1 MSGMLITALLRII
14 FLSAA
19 LSHQASASALK
30 APISDDCGTVLPPPI
45 AELLTS
51 QFSGWRPKQLSDLE
65 SDDRQ
70 LWTRAHPRECPGI
83 AVGRYQPGD
92 ELSYAVLLVPKSDST
107 NGYQLILV
115 SKKSAQA
122 ASNWKLLDRAK
133 GQAYSG
139 IVVSTAK
146 PGKYSDFDD
155 TKSVVTKL
163 DGIYLE
169 WMEKGA
175 VVYYWSNGHY
185 VKLRV
190 SD

>member
-1 MSGMLITALLRII
+1 VPGVFMTALLRII

-19 LSHQASASALK
+19 LGHQASAATLK
-30 APISDDCGTVLPPPI
+30 ALISTDCGTVLPAPI
-45 AELLTS
+45 TELLTS
-51 QFSGWRPKQLSDLE
+51 QFPEWRPKQLSDLE

-70 LWTRAHPRECPGI
+70 LWLKAHPQECPGI
-83 AVGRYQPGD
+83 AVGHYQPGD
-92 ELSYAVLLVPKSDST
+92 ELSYAVFLVPKSDPT
-107 NGYQLILV
+107 NGYQLIV
-115 SKKSAQA
+115 VGKKAAQA
-122 ASNWKLLDRAK
+122 AYNWKLLDRAK

-146 PGKYSDFDD
+146 PGNYSDFED

-169 WMEKGA
+169 WIEKGA
-175 VVYYWSNGHY
+175 VLYYWSNGHY
-185 VKLRV
+185 LKLRV